1 MDLSK
6 SSRIQ
11 SENESR
17 YDIEYERQLC
27 ELRLSNTNNAIVD
40 HSNLKSLPDNFDQLK
55 LLITNIIEILVLSE
69 NKNWA
74 KHFSHTDFL

>member
-17 YDIEYERQLC
+17 YDVEYERH
-27 ELRLSNTNNAIVD
+27 NAIVD

-69 NKNWA
+69 NKN
-74 KHFSHTDFL
+74 